1 MNRYVASGLLED
13 MRAGK
18 RVLVVSDTQSLA
30 RYAWA
35 EVAVSLREDERS
47 VGANGHERCEAYGG
61 GWIRFGSKEILSARG
76 VDADV
81 LLLDVKDPMVITDD
95 LYSRGVRAK
104 EVIRR

>member
-35 EVAVSLREDERS
+35 EVAVDLREDERS
-47 VGANGHERCEAYGG
+47 IGTNGNERCEAYGG
-61 GWIRFGSKEILSARG
+61 GWIRFGSKGCLPDRG
-76 VDADV
+76 DADV
-81 LLLDVKDPMVITDD
+81 LLLDVKDPAAITED
-95 LYSRGVRAK
+95 LYVRGVRAK